1 MKKFLFW
8 FVWLFLWFS
17 AFTIYAQEN
26 PYIVYNEWSWL
37 ITIYATD
44 FSYGITL
51 QDKNLWAENV
61 WDYWYYYQWG
71 NNNWKLRNSGFTGV
85 WLIRKDSYD
94 NHWYDW
100 EILDFIDS
108 QGDNF
113 EIWDGDAIHDN
124 VWWGWNDNDTSDA
137 NVVEWFN
144 IVNHE
149 VTNVEWRQWPCD
161 TWYHVPSAWEW
172 IELVKLYF
180 LSIDRI
186 DIFQDF
192 LADAYGDYTHIEYL
206 DFITNMKLSH
216 AGSFDIQGSGPS
228 QPYEGLYWEYWTSSP
243 NYFSIFDISSYVN
256 SYFNGSLVIR
266 WRDHS
271 AACSLRCFKN
281 NYVTPNLHTIEF
293 NSNWGENLSW
303 TKVLSWSFI
312 ELPWTTR
319 EYYTFSWWYT
329 EQDSWDFIWLS
340 WTVYTPIGNITLYAQ
355 WLPEEYTI
363 TYELDG
369 WTNSENNTWI
379 YTIETPDITLE
390 NPTKDWYTFNGWFT
404 DIQFTTW
411 VTTIPTWTTWNITLY
426 AKWTKIETKPSWG
439 SSGGGGRSKTS
450 NDEKDVTNNPSV
462 TDDSPRLAWQ
472 DSLESGAQWDSDDG
486 SSLSRG
492 DTASAERGFTQTY
505 TQEFQQAYEFA
516 KWKWITTMPTIQKAD
531 MDGKLTRIAMAKMLS
546 QYAMNVLWQK
556 PENIVT
562 PKFNDVT
569 DKQNSDYDDWVTLA
583 YQLGIMWQNMPNN
596 KFRPDDEVT
605 RAEFATAL
613 SRMIYHTSDGEYK
626 STPKYYIHH
635 MEKLVKEWIIT
646 KDDPNMKELRGY
658 VMIMLMRSAK

>member
-61 WDYWYYYQWG
+61 GDYGYYYQWG
-71 NNNWKLRNSGFTGV
+71 NNNPKTQDSNHTQV
-85 WLIRKDSYD
+85 WLVWKQSYD

-100 EILDFIDS
+100 EILDFIDA
-108 QGDNF
+108 QGNNMD
-113 EIWDGDAIHDN
+113 IWSGDMLYN
-124 VWWGWNDNDTSDA
+124 NLRWGENDDTSDI
-137 NVVEWFN
+137 N
-144 IVNHE
+144 IIKWYDTVNHA
-149 VTNVEWRQWPCD
+149 VTNVGWRQWPCQS
-161 TWYHVPSAWEW
+161 WYHIPSAWELR
-172 IELVKLYF
+172 ELVKLYF
-180 LSIDRI
+180 ISIDRI
-186 DIFQDF
+186 DLFEEIETDIYWDFPRAEKLGFVNSMKLPYAGWFTPAWGSNIRWWSWLWAWFWSSTPQTSGYAAWQDLQVSNNWLIMLV
-192 LADAYGDYTHIEYL
+192 LADR
-206 DFITNMKLSH
+206 
-216 AGSFDIQGSGPS
+216 
-228 QPYEGLYWEYWTSSP
+228 
-243 NYFSIFDISSYVN
+243 SIGESI
-256 SYFNGSLVIR
+256 
-266 WRDHS
+266 
-271 AACSLRCFKN
+271 RCFKN
-281 NYVTPNLHTIEF
+281 NYITPDLYTVNF
-293 NSNWGENLSW
+293 NSNWWENLSW
-303 TKVLSWSFI
+303 TKVLSWSSI

-319 EYYTFSWWYT
+319 EYYEFSWWYT
-329 EQDSWDFIWLS
+329 ELESWDFIWLS
-340 WTVYTPIGNITLYAQ
+340 WTVYTPTGNITLYAQ

-369 WTNSENNTWI
+369 WTNSENNTWK

-390 NPTKDWYTFNGWFT
+390 NPTKDWYNFSGWFT
-404 DIQFTTW
+404 DAEFTTW

-450 NDEKDVTNNPSV
+450 NDEKDTINNPSV
-462 TDDSPRLAWQ
+462 TDVTAP
-472 DSLESGAQWDSDDG
+472 LESGAQWDSDDG
-486 SSLSRG
+486 SPLSSG
-492 DTASAERGFTQTY
+492 DTASAERGSTQNY
-505 TQEFQQAYEFA
+505 TQEFQEAYEFA
-516 KWKWITTMPTIQKAD
+516 HEKWITTMPNIQEAQ
-531 MDGKLTRIAMAKMLS
+531 MDWKLTRIAMAKMLS

-556 PENIVT
+556 PANIVT

-583 YQLGIMWQNMPNN
+583 YQLWIMWQNMPNN
-596 KFRPDDEVT
+596 KFRPNDKVT

-646 KDDPNMKELRGY
+646 KDDPNMKELRWY